1 MKRFITNQLV
11 AAAVGLATF
20 AIFGPA
26 PALAQSRDHT
36 GSMMPAYYDEGGKQI
51 TGSWAPEATA
61 QSRPGLYAQAR
72 VLRHKHHVQ

>member
-11 AAAVGLATF
+11 SAAIGLATF
-20 AIFGPA
+20 AVVGTV

-36 GSMMPAYYDEGGKQI
+36 GSMMPAYYDESGKQV

-61 QSRPGLYAQAR
+61 QSQRGLYAQAR
-72 VLRHKHHVQ
+72 LPRHHHHVQ